1 MPQSPEAHNGLK
13 LSLPTYHM
21 LTLTHIVRMHTSFYL
36 CGPLCLDIVIE
47 ETKSGCRATDIPHV
61 LLPGNLGQL
70 CPNHN
75 SAPQDPGGE
84 KETQVKLGTPARAD
98 GGGGGAPYRARCQ
111 SVAWDMEVHLA
122 EAVSGE
128 VALQSWVMQ
137 ESELRGRS
145 WNNSWGKG
153 QRPELGL
160 SPRSRTALFPT
171 LSGSFGHLTIR
182 NAST

>member
-13 LSLPTYHM
+13 LSLPTNHM
-21 LTLTHIVRMHTSFYL
+21 LTLTHIVRVRTSFDL

-70 CPNHN
+70 RPNHN

-84 KETQVKLGTPARAD
+84 KETQVKLGTPAKAV
-98 GGGGGAPYRARCQ
+98 GGRGKPLYRARCQ

-128 VALQSWVMQ
+128 VALQSWMIQ
-137 ESELRGRS
+137 EVRTQGSEL
-145 WNNSWGKG
+145 
-153 QRPELGL
+153 E
-160 SPRSRTALFPT
+160 
-171 LSGSFGHLTIR
+171 
-182 NAST
+182 